1 MMILQTER
9 MVLRP
14 FKESD
19 AADVYEYAKDERIG
33 PIAGWPPHTS
43 IAQSKEIIN
52 TIFAQD
58 GVFAITLKEND
69 IAIGLISLI
78 LGAKSNF
85 PITDSEGEIS
95 YWIGVPFWGRGLVP
109 EAIREVVRYGFED
122 LRLVNIWS
130 GYYDGNAKSKIA
142 QEKCGFHEHH
152 IEELKENS
160 FLNDVRIEH
169 ISRMTRDEWT
179 MANYGKV
186 SF

>member
-1 MMILQTER
+1 MILTTER
-9 MVLRP
+9 LTLRP
-14 FKESD
+14 FRESD
-19 AADVYEYAKDERIG
+19 AADVYEYAKDDRVG

-43 IAQSKEIIN
+43 IAESQEVIN

-58 GVFAITLKEND
+58 GVFAITLGEED
-69 IAIGLISLI
+69 RAIGLISLI

-85 PITDSEGEIS
+85 PITESEGEIS
-95 YWIGVPFWGRGLVP
+95 YWLGVPFWGKGIMP

-122 LRLVNIWS
+122 LRLVHIWS
-130 GYYDGNAKSKIA
+130 GFYDGNAKSKIA
-142 QEKCGFHEHH
+142 QEKCGFYEHH
-152 IEELKENS
+152 IEEHKENT
-160 FLNDVRIEH
+160 FMNDVRIEH